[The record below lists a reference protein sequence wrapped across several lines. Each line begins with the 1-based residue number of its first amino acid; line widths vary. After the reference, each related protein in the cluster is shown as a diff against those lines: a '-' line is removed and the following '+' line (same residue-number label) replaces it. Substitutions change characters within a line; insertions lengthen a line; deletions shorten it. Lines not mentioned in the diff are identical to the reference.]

1 MDYDFW
7 TWALAMLLLDWLLT
21 SIPAVVWQAGESG
34 YSCHLHR
41 SAVDV
46 VVMTAQRHS
55 DTLVV
60 CNSRSVSYRNA
71 VIEIVTIIFIII
83 IIVVVVS
90 YQFYLPTET

>member
-21 SIPAVVWQAGESG
+21 SIHAVVWQAGESG

-60 CNSRSVSYRNA
+60 CNSRSVSYKNA
-71 VIEIVTIIFIII
+71 VIEIVTYYYYYFIII
-83 IIVVVVS
+83 IIIIIVS
-90 YQFYLPTET
+90 Y